1 MLHFVLELGDCK
13 SNKTMI
19 TLLVVA
25 VVAVVGVIAYGVL
38 TMPDQRTTGQ
48 RIGDAVDELPNVDKA
63 ADKLGDRTPGQRIG
77 DAVEDAGERI
87 QRNTSN

>member
-19 TLLVVA
+19 TLL

-87 QRNTSN
+87 RRNTSN